1 MKERKEEGE
10 RWFVEKMGKSHWRK
24 MDRTCE
30 DAEVMRKVNKEG
42 LWEREGET

>member
-1 MKERKEEGE
+1 VKEGKKERG
-10 RWFVEKMGKSHWRK
+10 RWFIERIGKSRWCK

-42 LWEREGET
+42 LW